1 MCEVNRGHR
10 IIRNWIIIYGD
21 SGKFHSSYSHRTM
34 INHPCATFLGAFID
48 AIGGELRST
57 PIHWATR
64 QGHLSM
70 VVLLIQHGGDP
81 NIHDGEGWNL
91 IPRADGP

>member
-1 MCEVNRGHR
+1 
-10 IIRNWIIIYGD
+10 
-21 SGKFHSSYSHRTM
+21 M
-34 INHPCATFLGAFID
+34 INHPWATFLGAFID

-91 IPRADGP
+91 IPRADGLGKTKTPIINSHISLMAEKGSSICHCSNLG